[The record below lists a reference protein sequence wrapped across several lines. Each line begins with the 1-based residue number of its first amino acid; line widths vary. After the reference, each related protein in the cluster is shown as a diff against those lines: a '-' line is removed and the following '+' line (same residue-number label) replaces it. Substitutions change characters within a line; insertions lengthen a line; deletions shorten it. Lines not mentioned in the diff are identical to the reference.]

1 MTVKAL
7 DGSDVQTTCN
17 VTVCPA
23 TTKVTISTPDGS
35 TLPTKLEAGQT
46 LELKA
51 TGNDGSAQAFTWKTS
66 NKLVTVKD
74 RIVTADPKAVGKTVT
89 ITATAADGT
98 NKSASIKLKILAP
111 AAPQA

>member
-1 MTVKAL
+1 M
-7 DGSDVQTTCN
+7 
-17 VTVCPA
+17 TVCPA
-23 TTKVTISTPDGS
+23 TTKVTIGTPDGS

-51 TGNDGSAQAFTWKTS
+51 TGNDGSAQAFTWKSS

-74 RIVTADPKAVGKTVT
+74 GNVTADPKALGKTVTITADPKAVGKTVT

-98 NKSASIKLKILAP
+98 NKSASIKLKIVAP

>member
-7 DGSDVQTTCN
+7 AGSGKTATCK
-17 VTVCPA
+17 VTVYPA
-23 TTKVTISTPDGS
+23 TTKVTIGTADGS

-51 TGNDGSAQAFTWKTS
+51 TGNDGSAQAFTWKSS

-74 RIVTADPKAVGKTVT
+74 GNVTADPKAVGKTVT

-98 NKSASIKLKILAP
+98 NKSASIKLKIVAP
-111 AAPQA
+111 AVPQA